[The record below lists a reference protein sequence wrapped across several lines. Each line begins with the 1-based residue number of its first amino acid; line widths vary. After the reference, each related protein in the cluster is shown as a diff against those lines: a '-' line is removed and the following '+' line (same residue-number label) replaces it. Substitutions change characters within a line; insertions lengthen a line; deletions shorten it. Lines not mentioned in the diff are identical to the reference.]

1 MISLAVIDLRGFA
14 AAVQQLPP
22 GDVVQRLNRFYEL
35 VTTAVVARDG
45 TIDKLL
51 DEQVIAFFGTPWNE
65 VEHERRAID
74 AATEVIRGMSSF
86 WGEAATVG
94 AAVGTGQAFVGNVG
108 ERETRDYTAVGNVV
122 ATTKRVRE
130 HAGPGEILLLPAT
143 YAAVAPAYP
152 DALVRTIALGEPA
165 DTLSV
170 RVINVAAPM
179 STTVAATTSGRRIL
193 TTILS
198 LDLVGSTPLAAR
210 IGDVAWRDLLA
221 RHYRSVRAQL
231 QAFEG
236 TEIDTAGDGLLA
248 TFGVPAQAIRFG
260 RAVQAIDRS
269 LGLAARIGIHTGEV
283 EQEEH
288 AIRGIAVVIA
298 ARIAGLAEAD
308 EIFVSGTVRDLAA
321 GSGIGF
327 TDQGMRPLKGVP
339 ELRQVF
345 AVSAV
350 DD

>member
-1 MISLAVIDLRGFA
+1 MI
-14 AAVQQLPP
+14 
-22 GDVVQRLNRFYEL
+22 
-35 VTTAVVARDG
+35 ARDG

-51 DEQVIAFFGTPWNE
+51 DEQVIAFFGTPWND
-65 VEHERRAID
+65 VEHERRAIE
-74 AATEVIRGMSSF
+74 AAAEVIRGMSSF

-94 AAVGTGQAFVGNVG
+94 AAVGTGRAFVGNVG
-108 ERETRDYTAVGNVV
+108 ERETRDYTAVGSVV
-122 ATTKRVRE
+122 TATKRARE

-143 YAAVAPAYP
+143 YAAVAQAYP
-152 DALVRTIALGEPA
+152 DALVRTVAASELSTP
-165 DTLSV
+165 LSV
-170 RVINVAAPM
+170 RVINVAAPLA
-179 STTVAATTSGRRIL
+179 STAAPAAGGRRIL

-221 RHYRSVRAQL
+221 RHYTAVRAEL
-231 QAFEG
+231 QAFQG

-248 TFGVPAQAIRFG
+248 TFAVPAQAIRFG
-260 RAVQAIDRS
+260 RTVQAIDRA

-288 AIRGIAVVIA
+288 AIRGIAVVVA
-298 ARIAGLAEAD
+298 ARLAGLANAD

-327 TDQGMRPLKGVP
+327 ADQGLRSLKGVP
-339 ELRQVF
+339 DLRQVY
-345 AVSAV
+345 AVAMV

>member
-1 MISLAVIDLRGFA
+1 MVIDLRGFA
-14 AAVQQLPP
+14 AAIQQLPA
-22 GDVVQRLNRFYEL
+22 GEVVQRLNRFYEL

-51 DEQVIAFFGTPWNE
+51 DEQVIAFFGTPWNA
-65 VEHERRAID
+65 VEHERRAIE

-94 AAVGTGQAFVGNVG
+94 AAVGTGPAFVGNVG
-108 ERETRDYTAVGNVV
+108 ERETRDYTAVGSVV
-122 ATTKRVRE
+122 AATKRARE
-130 HAGPGEILLLPAT
+130 QAGPGEILLLPVT
-143 YAAVAPAYP
+143 YAAVAATYP
-152 DALVRTIALGEPA
+152 DALVRTIAATEHGEP
-165 DTLSV
+165 LSV
-170 RVINVAAPM
+170 RIINVAGTATASTGTPAP
-179 STTVAATTSGRRIL
+179 SGRRIL

-221 RHYRSVRAQL
+221 RHYAAVRAELATFQ
-231 QAFEG
+231 G

-248 TFGVPAQAIRFG
+248 TFTVPAQAIRFG
-260 RAVQAIDRS
+260 RRVQAIDRA
-269 LGLAARIGIHTGEV
+269 LGLAARIGVHTGEV

-288 AIRGIAVVIA
+288 AIRGIAVVVA
-298 ARIAGLAEAD
+298 ARIAGLADAD

-327 TDQGMRPLKGVP
+327 SDRGLRTLKGVP
-339 ELRQVF
+339 DLRQVY
-345 AVSAV
+345 AVATV

>member
-1 MISLAVIDLRGFA
+1 M
-14 AAVQQLPP
+14 
-22 GDVVQRLNRFYEL
+22 
-35 VTTAVVARDG
+35 ARDG

-51 DEQVIAFFGTPWNE
+51 DEQVIAFFGTPWND
-65 VEHERRAID
+65 VEHERRAIE
-74 AATEVIRGMSSF
+74 AAAEVIRAMSSF

-94 AAVGTGQAFVGNVG
+94 AAVGTGRAFVGNVG
-108 ERETRDYTAVGNVV
+108 ERETRDYTAVGSVV
-122 ATTKRVRE
+122 AATKRARE
-130 HAGPGEILLLPAT
+130 HAGPGEILLLPGT
-143 YAAVAPAYP
+143 YAAVAAAYP
-152 DALVRTIALGEPA
+152 DALVRTIAPTEHGDA
-165 DTLSV
+165 LSV
-170 RVINVAAPM
+170 RIINVAVLA
-179 STTVAATTSGRRIL
+179 STATTAPAASGRRIL

-221 RHYRSVRAQL
+221 RHYSAVRGELETFQ
-231 QAFEG
+231 G

-248 TFGVPAQAIRFG
+248 TFTVPAQAIRFG
-260 RAVQAIDRS
+260 RKVQATDRS

-298 ARIAGLAEAD
+298 ARIAGLADAD

-327 TDQGMRPLKGVP
+327 TDQGMRTLKGVP
-339 ELRQVF
+339 DLRQVC
-345 AVSAV
+345 AVATV

>member
-1 MISLAVIDLRGFA
+1 M
-14 AAVQQLPP
+14 
-22 GDVVQRLNRFYEL
+22 
-35 VTTAVVARDG
+35 ARDG

-51 DEQVIAFFGTPWNE
+51 DEQVIAFFGTPWNAA
-65 VEHERRAID
+65 EHERRAIET
-74 AATEVIRGMSSF
+74 AAEVIRGMSSF

-94 AAVGTGQAFVGNVG
+94 AAVGTGRAFVGNVG
-108 ERETRDYTAVGNVV
+108 ERETRDYTAVGSVV
-122 ATTKRVRE
+122 TATKRARE

-143 YAAVAPAYP
+143 YAAVATAYP
-152 DALVRTIALGEPA
+152 DAPVRTIAPVEHGDPLF
-165 DTLSV
+165 V
-170 RVINVAAPM
+170 RIINVAAQA
-179 STTVAATTSGRRIL
+179 SAATATPATSGRRIL

-210 IGDVAWRDLLA
+210 IGDAAWRDLLA
-221 RHYRSVRAQL
+221 QHYAAVRGELEVFQ
-231 QAFEG
+231 G

-248 TFGVPAQAIRFG
+248 TFSVPAQAIRFG
-260 RAVQAIDRS
+260 RKVQAMDRS

-298 ARIAGLAEAD
+298 ARIAGLAGAD

-327 TDQGMRPLKGVP
+327 TDQGMRTLKGVP
-339 ELRQVF
+339 DLRQVC
-345 AVSAV
+345 AVATV

>member
-1 MISLAVIDLRGFA
+1 MVIDLRGFA
-14 AAVQQLPP
+14 AAIQQLPA
-22 GDVVQRLNRFYEL
+22 GEVVQRLNRFYEL
-35 VTTAVVARDG
+35 VTSAVVARDG

-51 DEQVIAFFGTPWNE
+51 DEQVIAFFGTPWND
-65 VEHERRAID
+65 VEHERRAIE
-74 AATEVIRGMSSF
+74 AAAEVIRAMSSF

-94 AAVGTGQAFVGNVG
+94 AAVGTGRAFVGNVG

-122 ATTKRVRE
+122 TATKRARE
-130 HAGPGEILLLPAT
+130 HAGPGEILLLPGT
-143 YAAVAPAYP
+143 YAAVATTYP
-152 DALVRTIALGEPA
+152 DALVRTIGATEHGDA
-165 DTLSV
+165 LSV
-170 RVINVAAPM
+170 RIINVAAPG
-179 STTVAATTSGRRIL
+179 SAVTGPPTASGRRIL

-198 LDLVGSTPLAAR
+198 LDLVGSTPIAAR

-221 RHYRSVRAQL
+221 RHYAAVRGEL
-231 QAFEG
+231 EAFQG

-248 TFGVPAQAIRFG
+248 TFTVPAQAIHFG
-260 RAVQAIDRS
+260 RNVQAIDRS
-269 LGLAARIGIHTGEV
+269 LGLPARIGIHTGEV

-298 ARIAGLAEAD
+298 ARIAGLADAD

-327 TDQGMRPLKGVP
+327 TDQGMRMLKGVP
-339 ELRQVF
+339 DLRQVY
-345 AVSAV
+345 AVATV

>member
-1 MISLAVIDLRGFA
+1 M
-14 AAVQQLPP
+14 
-22 GDVVQRLNRFYEL
+22 
-35 VTTAVVARDG
+35 TTAVVARDG

-51 DEQVIAFFGTPWNE
+51 DEQVIAFFGTPWNA
-65 VEHERRAID
+65 VEHERRAIE

-94 AAVGTGQAFVGNVG
+94 AAVGTGPAFVGNVG
-108 ERETRDYTAVGNVV
+108 ERETRDYSAIGSVVV
-122 ATTKRVRE
+122 ATKRARE
-130 HAGPGEILLLPAT
+130 HAGPGEILLLPGT
-143 YAAVAPAYP
+143 YAAVAATYP
-152 DALVRTIALGEPA
+152 DALMRTIAATEHGDA
-165 DTLSV
+165 LSV
-170 RVINVAAPM
+170 RIINVAGTAP
-179 STTVAATTSGRRIL
+179 ATIGTPGASGRRIL

-221 RHYRSVRAQL
+221 RHYAAVRTELATSQ
-231 QAFEG
+231 G

-248 TFGVPAQAIRFG
+248 TFTVPAQAIRFG
-260 RAVQAIDRS
+260 RRVQAIDRS

-288 AIRGIAVVIA
+288 AIRGIAVVVA

-327 TDQGMRPLKGVP
+327 TDQGLRTLKGVP
-339 ELRQVF
+339 DLRQVY
-345 AVSAV
+345 AVATV

>member
-1 MISLAVIDLRGFA
+1 
-14 AAVQQLPP
+14 
-22 GDVVQRLNRFYEL
+22 
-35 VTTAVVARDG
+35 VARDG

-51 DEQVIAFFGTPWNE
+51 DEQVIAFFGTPWNA
-65 VEHERRAID
+65 VEHERRAIE
-74 AATEVIRGMSSF
+74 AAAEVIRGMSSF

-94 AAVGTGQAFVGNVG
+94 AAVGTGRAFVGNVG
-108 ERETRDYTAVGNVV
+108 ERETRDYTAVGSVV
-122 ATTKRVRE
+122 SATKQARE

-152 DALVRTIALGEPA
+152 DALIRTIAAAEHGEP
-165 DTLSV
+165 LSV
-170 RVINVAAPM
+170 RVITVAAP
-179 STTVAATTSGRRIL
+179 AATTATPAASGRRIL

-221 RHYRSVRAQL
+221 RHYRSVRAEL
-231 QAFEG
+231 QAFQG

-248 TFGVPAQAIRFG
+248 TFTVPAQAIRFG

-298 ARIAGLAEAD
+298 ARVAGLADAD

-327 TDQGMRPLKGVP
+327 TDQGMRSLKGVP
-339 ELRQVF
+339 DVRQVF
-345 AVSAV
+345 AVAAV

>member
-1 MISLAVIDLRGFA
+1 M
-14 AAVQQLPP
+14 
-22 GDVVQRLNRFYEL
+22 
-35 VTTAVVARDG
+35 VARDG

-65 VEHERRAID
+65 VEHERRAVE
-74 AATEVIRGMSSF
+74 AAAEVIRGMSSF

-94 AAVGTGQAFVGNVG
+94 AAVGTGLAFVGNVG
-108 ERETRDYTAVGNVV
+108 ERETRDYTAVGSIVT
-122 ATTKRVRE
+122 ATKRARE
-130 HAGPGEILLLPAT
+130 HAGPGEILLLPGT
-143 YAAVAPAYP
+143 YAAVASGYP
-152 DALVRTIALGEPA
+152 DAQVRTIAATEHGEA
-165 DTLSV
+165 LSV
-170 RVINVAAPM
+170 RIVNVAASAP
-179 STTVAATTSGRRIL
+179 TANRAPGASGRRVL

-198 LDLVGSTPLAAR
+198 LDLVGSTPLAAQ
-210 IGDVAWRDLLA
+210 IGDLAWRDLLA
-221 RHYRSVRAQL
+221 SHYTGVRRELEVFQ
-231 QAFEG
+231 G

-248 TFGVPAQAIRFG
+248 TFTAPAQAIRFG
-260 RAVQAIDRS
+260 RVVQALDRS

-327 TDQGMRPLKGVP
+327 IDQGLRTLKGVP
-339 ELRQVF
+339 DLRQVY
-345 AVSAV
+345 AVATM

>member
-1 MISLAVIDLRGFA
+1 
-14 AAVQQLPP
+14 
-22 GDVVQRLNRFYEL
+22 
-35 VTTAVVARDG
+35 VARDG

-51 DEQVIAFFGTPWNE
+51 DEQVIAFFGTPWNA
-65 VEHERRAID
+65 VEHERRAIE
-74 AATEVIRGMSSF
+74 AAAEVIRSMSSF

-94 AAVGTGQAFVGNVG
+94 AAVGTGRAFVGNVG
-108 ERETRDYTAVGNVV
+108 ERETRDYTAVGSVV
-122 ATTKRVRE
+122 SATKQARE

-152 DALVRTIALGEPA
+152 DALIRTIAAAEHGEP
-165 DTLSV
+165 LSV
-170 RVINVAAPM
+170 RVITVAAP
-179 STTVAATTSGRRIL
+179 AATTATPAASGRRIL

-221 RHYRSVRAQL
+221 RHYRSVRAEL
-231 QAFEG
+231 QAFQG

-248 TFGVPAQAIRFG
+248 TFTVPAQAIRFG

-298 ARIAGLAEAD
+298 ARVAGLADAD

-327 TDQGMRPLKGVP
+327 TDQGMRSLKGVP
-339 ELRQVF
+339 DVRQVF
-345 AVSAV
+345 AVAAV

>member
-1 MISLAVIDLRGFA
+1 
-14 AAVQQLPP
+14 
-22 GDVVQRLNRFYEL
+22 
-35 VTTAVVARDG
+35 VARDG

-65 VEHERRAID
+65 VEHERRAVE

-94 AAVGTGQAFVGNVG
+94 AAVGTGRAFVGNVG
-108 ERETRDYTAVGNVV
+108 ERETRDYTAVGSVV
-122 ATTKRVRE
+122 SATKRARE
-130 HAGPGEILLLPAT
+130 HAGPGEILMLPGT
-143 YAAVAPAYP
+143 YAALAAAYP
-152 DALVRTIALGEPA
+152 DALVRTIPSDQGDP
-165 DTLSV
+165 LSV
-170 RVINVAAPM
+170 RTINVSASASTPTVTPTAA
-179 STTVAATTSGRRIL
+179 GRRIL

-198 LDLVGSTPLAAR
+198 LDLVGSTPLAAQ
-210 IGDVAWRDLLA
+210 IGDIAWRDLLA
-221 RHYRSVRAQL
+221 RHYAAVRSELASFQ
-231 QAFEG
+231 G

-248 TFGVPAQAIRFG
+248 TFTAPAQAILFG
-260 RAVQAIDRS
+260 RVVQALDRT

-298 ARIAGLAEAD
+298 ARIAGLADAD
-308 EIFVSGTVRDLAA
+308 EIFVSGTVRDLAT

-327 TDQGMRPLKGVP
+327 IDQGMRTLKGVP
-339 ELRQVF
+339 DLRQVY
-345 AVSAV
+345 AVAAV